1 MKFSIVIHKDPAS
14 DYSVTVP
21 DLPGCFS
28 AGDSIEEAMNMAK
41 EAIECHIEG
50 LLLDGDVIP
59 KVMSIE
65 KHKDNPEYKKG
76 LWGIVEVD
84 LSKLSVKSKRVNI
97 TIPENLLHSV
107 DQYAKQHG
115 ESRSG
120 LLAQAVTEYMA
131 SHQ

>member
-28 AGDSIEEAMNMAK
+28 AGDNIEDALDMAK

-50 LLLDGDVIP
+50 MLLDGDIIP
-59 KVMSIE
+59 KVTPIE
-65 KHKDNPEYKKG
+65 KHKDNSEYKNVM
-76 LWGIVEVD
+76 WGIVEVD

-120 LLAQAVTEYMA
+120 LLTQAVTEYMA

>member
-1 MKFSIVIHKDPAS
+1 MKFSIAIHKDPAS

-59 KVMSIE
+59 KVISIE
-65 KHKDNPEYKKG
+65 KHKDNPEYKDG
-76 LWGIVEVD
+76 LWGIVEVN

-120 LLAQAVTEYMA
+120 LLTQAVTEYMA